1 MKDLAVGE
9 TITVG
14 GVPAEI
20 LADSLEIVPASPATP
35 GAAAAPGAGAA
46 PGVPAG
52 QGFPG
57 RDRPQVRA
65 MVTGT
70 VAGVNP
76 LVVTGPDGAKVT
88 IITNEQTKVSRR
100 KQIGVQELVEGEH
113 FAAFGQPDARDVVQA
128 RTAVTGASQEDVQ
141 TLMREVGRDA
151 MGFRAPAVVRAAA
164 LAAASWRCPGGSW
177 RGPGSNPLTC
187 PGRAGRRE
195 PGPSGLLRPSGKP
208 RPPSPATHHPAAA
221 RSAAGQETLP
231 PRDHFHQ
238 PDALGGHGEHEPAAS
253 RQRHR
258 LPRERIFRPRGSALL
273 QESRREGDGHL

>member
-1 MKDLAVGE
+1 MKRTLEKAAWAFAGSVITLGIALTCGVATGQQPPAGPPGQGRPGGARGFVTGTVVQTDLQHNAVQVNTPQGQRWVQLPQGVMITKRETIALKDLAVGE

-151 MGFRAPAVVRAAA
+151 MGFRAPRGGEGG
-164 LAAASWRCPGGSW
+164 RPGGRRPGGA
-177 RGPGSNPLTC
+177 RGG
-187 PGRAGRRE
+187 
-195 PGPSGLLRPSGKP
+195 
-208 RPPSPATHHPAAA
+208 A
-221 RSAAGQETLP
+221 R
-231 PRDHFHQ
+231 
-238 PDALGGHGEHEPAAS
+238 GGGA
-253 RQRHR
+253 R
-258 LPRERIFRPRGSALL
+258 
-273 QESRREGDGHL
+273 